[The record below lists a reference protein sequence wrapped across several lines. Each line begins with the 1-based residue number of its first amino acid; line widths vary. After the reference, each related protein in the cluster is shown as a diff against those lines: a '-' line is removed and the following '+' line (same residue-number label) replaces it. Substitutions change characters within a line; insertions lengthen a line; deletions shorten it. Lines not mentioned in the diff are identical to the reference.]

1 MNQAKKLLN
10 YLMAMQK
17 LHLKKNTEEQKVKDL
32 KY

>member
-17 LHLKKNTEEQKVKDL
+17 LHLKKNTEEQKVKDF